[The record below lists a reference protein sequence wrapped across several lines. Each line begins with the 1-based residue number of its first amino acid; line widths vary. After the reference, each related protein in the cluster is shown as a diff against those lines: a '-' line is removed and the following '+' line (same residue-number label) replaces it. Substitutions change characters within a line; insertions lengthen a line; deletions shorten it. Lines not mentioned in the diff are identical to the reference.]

1 MSGGA
6 WVRLPLDVLKEQG
19 VSKAG
24 AVVLAIIIDKCTQ
37 YSTRS
42 APMGAGEIMQKS
54 GYSRSTVFS
63 CLKELE
69 RLDLIRHDRTGRVSC
84 FELTRCVELYPEA
97 CQLKPRAKADAKTKS
112 ASKYEA
118 MANRFPAD
126 QSAADQSEPLPGQL
140 EFPVDR
146 DPDPDPNPKPAYLGL
161 RPDVYEA
168 LFHRKE
174 NEA

>member
-37 YSTRS
+37 FSTRS
-42 APMGAGEIMQKS
+42 APMGAEEIMRKS

-69 RLDLIRHDRTGRVSC
+69 RLDLIRHDRTGRVSR

-118 MANRFPAD
+118 LANRF
-126 QSAADQSEPLPGQL
+126 AADQSEPLPGQL

-146 DPDPDPNPKPAYLGL
+146 DPDPEPENLGL
-161 RPDVYEA
+161 RPEVYA
-168 LFHRKE
+168 AAFHRKG
-174 NEA
+174 NES

>member
-24 AVVLAIIIDKCTQ
+24 AVVLSIIIDKCTQ
-37 YSTRS
+37 FSTRS

-69 RLDLIRHDRTGRVSC
+69 RLDLIRHDRTGRVSR

-97 CQLKPRAKADAKTKS
+97 CQLKPRAKADAKAKS
-112 ASKYEA
+112 VSKYEA
-118 MANRFPAD
+118 LANRF
-126 QSAADQSEPLPGQL
+126 AADQSEPLPGQL

-146 DPDPDPNPKPAYLGL
+146 VPDPEPENLGL
-161 RPDVYEA
+161 RPEVYA
-168 LFHRKE
+168 AAFHRKG
-174 NEA
+174 NDS

>member
-1 MSGGA
+1 MSRGA

-24 AVVLAIIIDKCTQ
+24 AVVLSIIIDKCTQ
-37 YSTRS
+37 FSTRS

-69 RLDLIRHDRTGRVSC
+69 RLDLIRHDRTGRVSR

-97 CQLKPRAKADAKTKS
+97 CQLKPRAKADAKAKS
-112 ASKYEA
+112 AGKYEA
-118 MANRFPAD
+118 LANRF
-126 QSAADQSEPLPGQL
+126 AADQSEPLPGQL

-146 DPDPDPNPKPAYLGL
+146 VPDPEPENLGL
-161 RPDVYEA
+161 RPEVYA
-168 LFHRKE
+168 AAFHRKG
-174 NEA
+174 NES